1 MMMSGNYYLMVLEA
15 GGVSLELAFCSLLL
29 AVILGLL
36 GALGKQSGI
45 RWVQALVKPY
55 TLLARGIPDLVLML
69 LVFYS
74 IPALLNTGLG
84 DMGLNYTVEF
94 SPFIACLMTLGFIF
108 GAYMTETF
116 RYALINIPRG
126 EIEAAM
132 AFGFTRFAIFRRI
145 ILPQLIRL
153 ALPGF
158 TNNWL
163 VLVKATAL
171 ASLLGLQDIMF
182 SAKEAAESTGKPF
195 TFYLLAA
202 GFYLAVTLL
211 SVGMLHRLSES
222 YKLPT
227 RRVSH

>member
-1 MMMSGNYYLMVLEA
+1 MSGNYYLMVLNA
-15 GGVSLELAFCSLLL
+15 GWVSLQLALASLLL
-29 AVILGLL
+29 SVILGLL

-45 RWVQALVKPY
+45 RWVQAIITPY

-74 IPALLNTGLG
+74 VPALLNSGLG
-84 DMGLNYTVEF
+84 ELGVDYSVEF
-94 SPFIACLMTLGFIF
+94 SPFIACLITLGFIF

-116 RYALINIPRG
+116 RYALMNIPHG
-126 EIEAAM
+126 EIEAAQ
-132 AFGFTRFAIFRRI
+132 AFGFTRSATFLRI

-182 SAKEAAESTGKPF
+182 SAKGAAESTGRPF

-202 GFYLAVTLL
+202 GFYLAITLL
-211 SVGMLHRLSES
+211 SVALLHRLGQRYTLAVRGSNA
-222 YKLPT
+222 
-227 RRVSH
+227 

>member
-1 MMMSGNYYLMVLEA
+1 MSGNYYLMVLNA
-15 GGVSLELAFCSLLL
+15 GWVSLQLAFASLLL

-36 GALGKQSGI
+36 GALGKQSTT
-45 RWVQALVKPY
+45 RWVRALVTPY

-74 IPALLNTGLG
+74 VPALLNSGLEN
-84 DMGLNYTVEF
+84 MGLNYAVEF
-94 SPFIACLMTLGFIF
+94 SPFTASLITLGFIF

-116 RYALINIPRG
+116 RYALINIPYG
-126 EIEAAM
+126 EIEAAQ
-132 AFGFTRFAIFRRI
+132 AFGFTRSAIFLRI

-182 SAKEAAESTGKPF
+182 SARGAAESTGKPF

-202 GFYLAVTLL
+202 GFYLAITLL
-211 SVGMLHRLSES
+211 SVAVLHRLSQH
-222 YKLPT
+222 YTLVV
-227 RRVSH
+227 RRTNV

>member
-1 MMMSGNYYLMVLEA
+1 MSGNYYLMVLNA
-15 GGVSLELAFCSLLL
+15 GWVSLQLAFASLSLS
-29 AVILGLL
+29 VILGLL
-36 GALGKQSGI
+36 GALGKQSGR
-45 RWVQALVKPY
+45 RWIQALVTPY

-74 IPALLNTGLG
+74 APALLNNFLEN
-84 DMGLNYTVEF
+84 MGLNYSVEF
-94 SPFIACLMTLGFIF
+94 SPFIASLITLGFIF

-116 RYALINIPRG
+116 RYALINIPQG
-126 EIEAAM
+126 EMEAAQ
-132 AFGFTRFAIFRRI
+132 AFGFTPTSIFFRI

-171 ASLLGLQDIMF
+171 ASLLGLQDIMY
-182 SAKEAAESTGKPF
+182 SAKGAAESTGKPF

-202 GFYLAVTLL
+202 GFYLAITLL
-211 SVGMLHRLSES
+211 SVTVLHRLGQQ
-222 YKLPT
+222 YALVV
-227 RRVSH
+227 RRNNV

>member
-1 MMMSGNYYLMVLEA
+1 MSGNYYLMVLNA
-15 GGVSLELAFCSLLL
+15 GWVSLQLALASLLL
-29 AVILGLL
+29 SVILGLL

-45 RWVQALVKPY
+45 RWVQAIIAPY

-74 IPALLNTGLG
+74 VPALLNSGLG
-84 DMGLNYTVEF
+84 ELGVDYSVEF
-94 SPFIACLMTLGFIF
+94 SPFIACLITLGFIF

-116 RYALINIPRG
+116 RYALMNIPHG
-126 EIEAAM
+126 EIEAAQ
-132 AFGFTRFAIFRRI
+132 AFGFTRSATFLRI

-182 SAKEAAESTGKPF
+182 SAKGAAESTGRPF

-202 GFYLAVTLL
+202 GFYLAITLL
-211 SVGMLHRLSES
+211 SVALLHRLGQRYTLAVRGSNA
-222 YKLPT
+222 
-227 RRVSH
+227 